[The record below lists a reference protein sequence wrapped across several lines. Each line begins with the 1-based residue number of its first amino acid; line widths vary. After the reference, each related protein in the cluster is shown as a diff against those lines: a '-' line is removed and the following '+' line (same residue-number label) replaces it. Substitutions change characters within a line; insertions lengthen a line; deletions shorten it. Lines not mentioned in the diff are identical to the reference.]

1 MDDKTVLEQ
10 ANAALAEAR
19 KVLRKSDENLEKTKV
34 IHDSTLCQSREIAYA
49 LSCLSAP
56 MLTVQPM
63 SEAEEQE
70 LLDKMKDM
78 SPRFQPVLINGLC
91 HGVVES
97 RVESKEKRDVYD
109 VIHAINVLA
118 MANTDVIHVFIS
130 FSGHV
135 EKFSVHAN
143 APDTCYQKG
152 NQHINLMDEYVW
164 LDGKDTLEK
173 LINIE
178 SQLTEL
184 IIEAREQA
192 EAKAEV
198 NA

>member
-1 MDDKTVLEQ
+1 MMHRPPKPLPQLTNVALAQKLHKESEALRAEAQDTLKECRETLGKIQRFNDQ
-10 ANAALAEAR
+10 ANINQRRIALAVSSLLPKSLRNEFNLNASDIENTTEISR
-19 KVLRKSDENLEKTKV
+19 KNVVAIE
-34 IHDSTLCQSREIAYA
+34 QREIFDI
-49 LSCLSAP
+49 
-56 MLTVQPM
+56 V
-63 SEAEEQE
+63 
-70 LLDKMKDM
+70 
-78 SPRFQPVLINGLC
+78 
-91 HGVVES
+91 
-97 RVESKEKRDVYD
+97 
-109 VIHAINVLA
+109 HAINVLA

-152 NQHINLMDEYVW
+152 HPQIRLMDEDVW

-184 IIEAREQA
+184 IIEAREKA

>member
-1 MDDKTVLEQ
+1 MEDKTVLEQ
-10 ANAALAEAR
+10 ANAALAKAR
-19 KVLRKSDENLEKTKV
+19 EVLRKSDENLEKTKV
-34 IHDSTLCQSREIAYA
+34 IHDSTLRQSREIAYA

-56 MLTVQPM
+56 MLTAQPM

-70 LLDKMKDM
+70 LLNKLKNT
-78 SPRFQPVLINGLC
+78 SPRFQTVFINGRLNSL
-91 HGVVES
+91 VES

-118 MANTDVIHVFIS
+118 MANTDVLHVFS
-130 FSGHV
+130 RFSGHV
-135 EKFSVHAN
+135 NEFHVRVCSTDSDYIDSRPECIFNESIYLEQDDA
-143 APDTCYQKG
+143 
-152 NQHINLMDEYVW
+152 
-164 LDGKDTLEK
+164 LEK
-173 LINIE
+173 LLAIE

-184 IIEAREQA
+184 IIEAREQT